1 MRNIRVVPVVAG
13 ALGLLVAG
21 LGISILVWHTPA
33 LAPAVAA
40 ESSKEGEILAGVTAF
55 ADRLSEAFRDAAKR
69 VGPAVVSITTSET
82 VTAPSVP
89 FGGLPDDLFRRF
101 FGFGPEDEK
110 GEGGPTQR
118 FERRGLGS
126 GVIVD
131 PSGYILTNNH
141 VVSGAQQITVRLA
154 DDREFKAKVIGAD
167 PPTDVALVKIEAEKL
182 PVAELGDS
190 DKTQV
195 GDWVIAIG
203 APFGLEHTV
212 TAGIVSATGRH
223 NVGIASYESF
233 IQTDAAINPG
243 NSGGPLVNMHGQII
257 GMNTAIASQSG
268 GYMGVGFAV
277 PANMARE
284 VMKQLR
290 EKGEV
295 VRGWLGVGIQRL
307 TPDLAESMKLKPD
320 QGVLV
325 SRVFE
330 GGPADKAGLKA
341 GDVIV
346 ELSGK
351 PVKAPYEL
359 QNAVAWTAPGKTIDL
374 VVLRGGKRMEL
385 KATVEKRSPQAEV
398 AAGRPGAPLDLK
410 DLGIKVSNVTPE
422 AAQRYGYKP
431 GQGVLIASV
440 DPGGLGAQAGIRAGM
455 LILKLGE
462 QTVTNVGEL
471 ESALGKADLAK
482 GIPLLVRLGENQIF
496 VLLKKR

>member
-21 LGISILVWHTPA
+21 LGISILVWHMPA
-33 LAPAVAA
+33 LAPVVAA
-40 ESSKEGEILAGVTAF
+40 ESSKEGEIPAGVTAF

-82 VTAPSVP
+82 VTAPSNP
-89 FGGLPDDLFRRF
+89 FGGLPDDFFRRF

-110 GEGGPTQR
+110 GDSGPTQR

-141 VVSGAQQITVRLA
+141 VVSTAQQITVRLA

-385 KATVEKRSPQAEV
+385 KATAEKRSPQVEV
-398 AAGRPGAPLDLK
+398 AAGRPGAPLELK

-431 GQGVLIASV
+431 GQGVLITSV
-440 DPGGLGAQAGIRAGM
+440 DPGGLGAQAGLRAGM

-496 VLLKKR
+496 VLLKRR